1 MTTKKS
7 KKASGGRGSAEA
19 IEKRRVARQLNA
31 LLTNATGKKTKLD
44 GRTEKRR
51 QRLIKEL
58 KSGKG
63 GKPLKPHDILQN
75 THELL
80 EIGETLASLRKQGV
94 KPKRID
100 TNEEILEVIKR
111 HASAF
116 QFRPEA
122 WRMLG
127 LKIDAKG
134 EIVSSKRKPR
144 KASKKKKRA

>member
-7 KKASGGRGSAEA
+7 KNASGGRGSAEA

-31 LLTNATGKKTKLD
+31 LLTTGTGKKSKLD

-58 KSGKG
+58 KSGKS
-63 GKPLKPHDILQN
+63 GKALKPHDVLQH

-80 EIGETLASLRKQGV
+80 EIGESLASLRKQGV
-94 KPKRID
+94 KPRRID
-100 TNEEILEVIKR
+100 VTEEVLEVIKR

-127 LKIDAKG
+127 LKVDSSG
-134 EIVSSKRKPR
+134 EIVSAKRK
-144 KASKKKKRA
+144 SKKKKRA